1 MLNTRQAMTDE
12 GEVIAEGKAKA
23 PLEPPIYDFV
33 VKDLSGEDF
42 QLSVYKGKVLLIV
55 NVASLCGLT
64 TQHYTEL
71 TELHTKYREKG
82 LEILAFPCNQFGRLE
97 QGDNEQ
103 IKEFVTTKF
112 QAEFPV
118 FDKVH
123 VNGPQE
129 LPLFKYLKSQKGCG
143 VLGDSIKWNFTKF
156 LVDKS
161 GVVLTST
168 LRATSLI
175 FQLLQLRATTFLC
188 SDCDPW

>member
-82 LEILAFPCNQFGRLE
+82 VTAVQVPEIAEGMRRVGRQHQVE
-97 QGDNEQ
+97 FHQ
-103 IKEFVTTKF
+103 I
-112 QAEFPV
+112 PRR
-118 FDKVH
+118 
-123 VNGPQE
+123 QE
-129 LPLFKYLKSQKGCG
+129 
-143 VLGDSIKWNFTKF
+143 
-156 LVDKS
+156 
-161 GVVLTST
+161 
-168 LRATSLI
+168 R
-175 FQLLQLRATTFLC
+175 
-188 SDCDPW
+188 DCDPW